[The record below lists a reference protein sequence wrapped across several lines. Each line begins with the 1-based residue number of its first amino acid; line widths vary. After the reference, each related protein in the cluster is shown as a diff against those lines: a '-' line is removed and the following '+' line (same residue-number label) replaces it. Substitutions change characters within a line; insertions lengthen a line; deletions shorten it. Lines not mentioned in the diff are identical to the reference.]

1 MMRRRMDHLSLWAA
15 WAMIIIMGSRMA
27 CGLLLPVVGSS
38 RTRMMVVGPS
48 LPQQPQGRRPTTTTS
63 SRLQRRS
70 YPDHRPTAPRL
81 HRRCAGETS
90 LNLVDPSLAV
100 LGTSDGLFSG
110 GGGSTSLWLSFADQG
125 QNLAGIFFQAS
136 LLPYLLFIYFLQYR
150 ANGLNGLSNFGFQ
163 YVLLFVL
170 ATIPSGIISKS
181 VYGQTLANTDWLHG
195 GAELLLT
202 VANIII
208 VSRSFVRSFVRKSP
222 MLDYLLVD
230 SMLLGA
236 R

>member
-1 MMRRRMDHLSLWAA
+1 M
-15 WAMIIIMGSRMA
+15 
-27 CGLLLPVVGSS
+27 
-38 RTRMMVVGPS
+38 VGPA
-48 LPQQPQGRRPTTTTS
+48 PRHQGRPTTTS
-63 SRLQRRS
+63 SRLLQRRS
-70 YPDHRPTAPRL
+70 GPDHRPAAPRL
-81 HRRCAGETS
+81 HRRTGVTTS
-90 LNLVDPSLAV
+90 LNLVVDPSLAV
-100 LGTSDGLFSG
+100 LGTSETAAQLFGIG
-110 GGGSTSLWLSFADQG
+110 GIGSTSLWLSFADQG

-136 LLPYLLFIYFLQYR
+136 LLPYLLFLYFLQYR

-208 VSRSFVRSFVRKSP
+208 VSRSFVRLQVAP
-222 MLDYLLVD
+222 LLDCLLVD
-230 SMLLGA
+230 SMLSRRA
-236 R
+236 MPMDQDYKR

>member
-1 MMRRRMDHLSLWAA
+1 MMMRRRMDHLALWAA

-27 CGLLLPVVGSS
+27 CGLVLPVVGS
-38 RTRMMVVGPS
+38 RTRIMVGPAPRH
-48 LPQQPQGRRPTTTTS
+48 LGRPTTTS
-63 SRLQRRS
+63 SRLLQ
-70 YPDHRPTAPRL
+70 HRFAAPRL
-81 HRRCAGETS
+81 HRRRAGEITS
-90 LNLVDPSLAV
+90 LNLVVDPAV
-100 LGTSDGLFSG
+100 LGTSEIAAQLFSV
-110 GGGSTSLWLSFADQG
+110 GGSTSLWLSFADQG

-136 LLPYLLFIYFLQYR
+136 LLPYLLFLYFLQYR

-208 VSRSFVRSFVRKSP
+208 VSRSFVRLQVAP
-222 MLDYLLVD
+222 LLDCLLVD
-230 SMLLGA
+230 FQCFLGA

>member
-1 MMRRRMDHLSLWAA
+1 MRRRMDHLALWAA

-27 CGLLLPVVGSS
+27 CGLVLPVVSS
-38 RTRMMVVGPS
+38 RTRIMVGPA
-48 LPQQPQGRRPTTTTS
+48 PRHQGRPTTTS
-63 SRLQRRS
+63 SRLLQRRS
-70 YPDHRPTAPRL
+70 GPDHRFAAPRL
-81 HRRCAGETS
+81 HRRRAGEITS
-90 LNLVDPSLAV
+90 LNLVVDPAV
-100 LGTSDGLFSG
+100 LGTSEIAAQLFSV
-110 GGGSTSLWLSFADQG
+110 GGSTSLWLSFADQG

-136 LLPYLLFIYFLQYR
+136 LLPYLLFLYFLQYR

-208 VSRSFVRSFVRKSP
+208 VSRSFVRLQVAP
-222 MLDYLLVD
+222 LLDCLLVD
-230 SMLLGA
+230 FQCFLGA